1 MKFNLQI
8 RLFFSIV
15 SFGKIFFQ
23 HKFRFKFLLISKI
36 FFALLFSTAQASD
49 QDIINQQDWMIRQQ
63 QNIID
68 DQKRINQF
76 ENILKDYQFKE
87 KERKKNEQ
95 PNLISSELSKC
106 VLIKEVELLDAK
118 LISKYRQ
125 KKILAN
131 FIGKCIEANT
141 VENLIK
147 VIGDYYK
154 DKGFVTTQIL
164 MPKQNI
170 LNGIIKIQVIEGKI
184 NKIVFNNNKIIDRMQ
199 SFTAFGNIE
208 GKILNV
214 KDLDQ
219 GISQINR
226 LQSNSAIIKIEPALD
241 NGGSVVK
248 IENNR
253 KFPAKLTI
261 GRDNL
266 GNDFTGINRSNFS
279 LNLDNLLFLNDN
291 INLNYTTNLDDNN
304 KTKDM
309 QSFAVMF
316 SMPFRY
322 NIFSYDYTYSN
333 FKGRAGNNFSSGFSQ
348 SSKVATERVLL
359 NLNKLKLLSNIS
371 LVNKYSVSFVDGRKS
386 APSERVLSILNIG
399 LIASNYFNNNLSVY
413 INPSYAKGLRILN
426 ANKDNPNQINTEP
439 RAEFEALK
447 IYANIGKRLIIPKI
461 KVPINFSTDI
471 SGQYSKQTLYG
482 SEQFSVGGYNSVRG
496 FRENYING
504 DNGYYFRNK
513 LNVNLGSFGS
523 SFINDNNQKKSNFLI
538 KGIEYLNKIA
548 LEPFYDYG
556 YAKKNFS
563 DEGADGRLS
572 GAGVKLIF
580 NNNYINASIAYSS
593 ALSSSKL
600 ITSRKENK
608 MIYFEVF
615 LTH

>member
-1 MKFNLQI
+1 MKFNFQI
-8 RLFFSIV
+8 ELFFCV
-15 SFGKIFFQ
+15 VNFRKKIFQ
-23 HKFRFKFLLISKI
+23 HKFRFEFLLISKI
-36 FFALLFSTAQASD
+36 LLIALLSDAHASN
-49 QDIINQQDWMIRQQ
+49 QDIINQQDWITRQQ
-63 QNIID
+63 QNVID

-76 ENILKDYQFKE
+76 ENILKDHQFKE

-106 VLIKEVELLDAK
+106 VLIKEIQLLDVK

-131 FIGKCIEANT
+131 FIGKCIEANI

-164 MPKQNI
+164 MPKHNI

-184 NKIVFNNNKIIDRMQ
+184 NKISFNNNKIIDRMQ
-199 SFTAFGNIE
+199 SFTAFGDVE
-208 GKILNV
+208 GKILNI
-214 KDLDQ
+214 KDLNQ

-226 LQSNSAIIKIEPALD
+226 LQSNLAIMKIEPALD
-241 NGGSVVK
+241 GAGSVIK

-253 KFPAKLTI
+253 KFPIKLTA

-266 GNDFTGINRSNFS
+266 GNNFTGINRSNFS
-279 LNLDNLLFLNDN
+279 LSLDNLLFLNDN
-291 INLNYTTNLDDNN
+291 ININYTTNLDDNN
-304 KTKDM
+304 KIKDIK
-309 QSFAVMF
+309 SLAVMV

-322 NIFSYDYTYSN
+322 NIFSYDYAYSN
-333 FKGRAGNNFSSGFSQ
+333 FKGKSGNNFSSGFSQ
-348 SSKVATERVLL
+348 SSKISAERVLL
-359 NLNKLKLLSNIS
+359 NSNKLKLSSNIS
-371 LVNKYSVSFVDGRKS
+371 LINKSSASFADGRKYK
-386 APSERVLSILNIG
+386 PSERVLSILNIG
-399 LIASNYFNNNLSVY
+399 LIASNYFNNDLSIYV
-413 INPSYAKGLRILN
+413 NPSYVKGLRILN
-426 ANKDNPNQINTEP
+426 ANKDEPNQINTVP

-447 IYANIGKRLIIPKI
+447 IYVNIGKKLIIPKI

-471 SGQYSKQTLYG
+471 SGQYSRQTLYG
-482 SEQFSVGGYNSVRG
+482 SEQFSVGGYHSVRG

-513 LNVNLGSFGS
+513 LNLNLGLFSS

-538 KGIEYLNKIA
+538 KGIEYLNKVA

-556 YAKKNFS
+556 YAKQNFS
-563 DEGADGRLS
+563 DEGAHGRLS

-580 NNNYINASIAYSS
+580 NNNYINISITYSS
-593 ALSSSKL
+593 VLSSSKL

-615 LTH
+615 LTY